1 MIFDCHQAG
10 LSSTMT
16 KNAKSP
22 PSSSAPP
29 LGEVVVITPTMESFN
44 IENGAPTQQPGHVV
58 VMEARDQNDEEV
70 DNPQLSV
77 PVNPN
82 GIPAERVALLSGWRK
97 PNEVA
102 SLSEV
107 HSSVAVPEGEWYK
120 KMFAFAG
127 LGFMISVAYMDPGNW
142 ATDLS
147 GGAAYGYTL
156 LSIILISNFTAIFL
170 QYLSLKL
177 GIVADRDLAQAC
189 RDGYPKW
196 VVYFLWVMMEI
207 AIAATDLA
215 EVIGSAVAMNLLFGL
230 PLWAG
235 VLITAVDTLF
245 VLMFGTKSF
254 RSLEVIVFM
263 LCLLIAGVFAYE
275 LFAVKPDWVKVAA
288 GLYPRAEILTNPEIL
303 FNAIGILGA
312 TCMPHSL
319 FLHSSI
325 IQTRA
330 YPRTKEGKKMAVK
343 YGSVD
348 AGVSLMLAFFV
359 NASILI
365 LAAAAFHYG
374 PHANPEVANISD
386 AYKLLSPALGNNAAR
401 ILFGVGLLASGQ
413 NSTIIGT
420 LAGQVVMEGFLQI
433 RLKPWLRRLITR
445 SIAIVPA
452 AIVAAISGNSGAGRL
467 LVLSQVIL
475 SFTLIFAVVPLVH
488 FTSSRAKMGN
498 FVNCWFARIAA
509 IIIAVI
515 IGGLNA
521 YLVVQS
527 IRLRTFG
534 SASQV

>member
-1 MIFDCHQAG
+1 
-10 LSSTMT
+10 MT
-16 KNAKSP
+16 KNAKLP
-22 PSSSAPP
+22 PSSSAPQ

-44 IENGAPTQQPGHVV
+44 IENGSPAQQPGHVV
-58 VMEARDQNDEEV
+58 VMEARDQNDEEI
-70 DNPQLSV
+70 DNPPLSV
-77 PVNPN
+77 PANPI

-343 YGSVD
+343 YGTVD

-374 PHANPEVANISD
+374 PNANPDVANISD

-433 RLKPWLRRLITR
+433 RIKPWLRRLITR

-488 FTSSRAKMGN
+488 FTSSR
-498 FVNCWFARIAA
+498 
-509 IIIAVI
+509 
-515 IGGLNA
+515 LNA

-527 IRLRTFG
+527 IRLKTFG
-534 SASQV
+534 SASHV